1 MSKVGFVSQVL
12 TFLKR
17 SSRSIIRV
25 SSSVGP
31 GQDRHYDK
39 YVIFVS
45 PGLSQKCLQRYQ
57 QTTWREFSMLSVKIK
72 VRPIR
77 RHFHDF
83 LRANPLTND
92 CI

>member
-1 MSKVGFVSQVL
+1 MDLDQARQYGQHALKSVFFLAFSVSKVGFVSQVL

-39 YVIFVS
+39 SVIFVS

-57 QTTWREFSMLSVKIK
+57 QTT
-72 VRPIR
+72 
-77 RHFHDF
+77 
-83 LRANPLTND
+83 
-92 CI
+92 